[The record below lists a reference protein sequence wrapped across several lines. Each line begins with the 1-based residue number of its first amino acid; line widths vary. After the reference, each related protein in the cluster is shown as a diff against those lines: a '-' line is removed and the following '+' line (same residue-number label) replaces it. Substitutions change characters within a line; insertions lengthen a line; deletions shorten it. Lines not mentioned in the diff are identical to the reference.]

1 MINANEA
8 RKIMEENNTRKNELR
23 AIVEKVMP
31 VCEKRIRRVA
41 EAGCARAGINYKE
54 IMEGLPFVFFT
65 KKEILDAVVEELK
78 GFGFKAEPT
87 TSYSSIH
94 VEW

>member
-8 RKIMEENNTRKNELR
+8 RKIMEENNNRKKELQE
-23 AIVEKVMP
+23 IVEKVMP

-41 EAGCARAGINYKE
+41 EAGCSKAGINYKE
-54 IMEGLPFVFFT
+54 IMERLPFVFFT

-78 GFGFKAEPT
+78 GLGFKAEPT
-87 TSYSSIH
+87 ASYSSIH
-94 VEW
+94 IEW